1 MDAADVETLI
11 EERLPDAEATV
22 TTPRDPD
29 DDAHYAVE
37 VVSPAFEGQSLV
49 DQHQLVHDA
58 LEDHLTDEIH
68 AIELTTVTPDGA

>member
-68 AIELTTVTPDGA
+68 AIELTTVTPDDA